1 MYFALRIEWSV
12 TARPSYRK
20 FYTLIPSKLL
30 QNSKEGVAVSGSE
43 CCLNTKKNK
52 WMENLAI

>member
-12 TARPSYRK
+12 TTKPSYRK
-20 FYTLIPSKLL
+20 FYPLIPSKLL

-43 CCLNTKKNK
+43 CCLNNKKNK
-52 WMENLAI
+52 WMANLAI